1 MQPDTDVLVVGAGPT
16 GLTTAIELARRG
28 IGVRM
33 VDKVMP
39 RPYAESR
46 AEGLHAKSLEIFERQ
61 GLLAPVL
68 EQGRVLAGFA
78 FRSGGRRL
86 GELSAGGLDSPH
98 AYAVL
103 LPQSE
108 IERIQIERL
117 AELGVDVQRPVELV
131 HMQQEGGAV
140 RAHLLAGDGNHSEV
154 TARYL
159 VAADGG
165 HSVVRKSLGIPFSGH
180 ALQGAYV
187 MDAVADFAAEPP
199 PDRGTFILGRG
210 GFLVVGHRPDGTYR
224 IALSLPAHD
233 QRISAD
239 RPTRD
244 ELQMLLD
251 DFPEMEIRLRSISWS
266 SAFFISSR
274 AVDRLRHGRVFL
286 AGDAAHIHSPVGG
299 QGMNTGIQ
307 DAVNLG
313 WKLAIAIQARG
324 GERLLDSYDAER
336 LPIIRR
342 LIASTTT
349 STKPLLWHNP
359 VAVAARNS
367 LLRLVMR
374 LPPLQTALFDS
385 FTGFSVRYRSGA
397 FVAAKRHAMGSR
409 GPLPGEIAPEADRGG
424 RRWYLLWGDDT
435 RHQLLIFGDPSA
447 ARDRALAWAQQHC
460 ELVRPIVVAVQSL
473 ADDPDVVLDP
483 TGALRRRYAVT
494 SSGALYLVRPDG
506 YIAARSSAVDD
517 VGPLATY
524 VDAILSSTGVR
535 WERATRRSPAN
546 GRTFTGRSNDSSG
559 SPGRFANSATR
570 RWRCRPT

>member
-1 MQPDTDVLVVGAGPT
+1 MSSETDVLVVGAGPT
-16 GLTTAIELARRG
+16 GLTAAIELARRG
-28 IGVRM
+28 IGVRI

-98 AYAVL
+98 AYSVL

-108 IERIQIERL
+108 IERLQSERL
-117 AELGVDVQRPVELV
+117 ADLGVHVQRPIEVLDVDQDGEEV
-131 HMQQEGGAV
+131 HAHV
-140 RAHLLAGDGNHSEV
+140 RADDGNLSEV

-165 HSVVRKSLGIPFSGH
+165 HSVVRKALGVPFVGN

-187 MDAVADFAAEPP
+187 MDAVADFAAEPS

-233 QRISAD
+233 RRISAD

-251 DFPEMEIRLRSISWS
+251 DFPEMGIRLRSVTWS

-313 WKLAIAIQARG
+313 WKLAIAVRGRG
-324 GERLLDSYDAER
+324 GEPLLDSYDAER

-359 VAVAARNS
+359 VAVATRNS
-367 LLRLVMR
+367 LLRLAMR
-374 LPPLQTALFDS
+374 VPALQTALFDG
-385 FTGFSVRYRSGA
+385 FTGFSVRYLSGA
-397 FVAAKRHAMGSR
+397 FVAAKGHAMRSR

-424 RRWYLLWGDDT
+424 RRWYPLWGSDT
-435 RHQLLIFGDPSA
+435 RHQLLVFGDPGV
-447 ARDRALAWAQQHC
+447 ARDTVLAWAAKQSD
-460 ELVRPIVVAVQSL
+460 LIRPLVVAAQ
-473 ADDPDVVLDP
+473 APTDDPDVVPDP
-483 TGALRRRYAVT
+483 TGALRHRYAAT

-506 YIAARSSAVDD
+506 YIAARSSTIDD
-517 VGPLATY
+517 VRPLATY
-524 VDAILSSTGVR
+524 VDAIL
-535 WERATRRSPAN
+535 AHA
-546 GRTFTGRSNDSSG
+546 
-559 SPGRFANSATR
+559 SAR
-570 RWRCRPT
+570 